1 LLRRISTAD
10 VLADVDWVLRAEWR
24 RGKSVAKGLEELD
37 SLPALWG
44 EAKPKPKKRS
54 QKAMLQ
60 ASSFIV
66 MPGTLIQYSTVQ
78 CSLN

>member
-1 LLRRISTAD
+1 
-10 VLADVDWVLRAEWR
+10 VCVLR
-24 RGKSVAKGLEELD
+24 KGLEELD